1 MAFILF
7 LMSTTLTKPDSF
19 LSSTPAIRKL
29 RKLTPASENGVQPC
43 DIGSSIDELKAMF
56 PQVDF
61 SQVDPVF
68 PDKSSPEAAFY
79 HETKSAIINRGQTV
93 LRELRERPEKAVI
106 VVSHSG
112 FLRLGCTGHWFMNA
126 DWRVFEFEEGEEVK
140 LRQWEET
147 KAGGMGWSWEET
159 VPLGH
164 GLPEP

>member
-1 MAFILF
+1 
-7 LMSTTLTKPDSF
+7 MSTTLTKPDSF